1 MTAEVVTTRA
11 DAPVREATR
20 VLLEHRVAAL
30 PVVDDDGRLV
40 GIVSELDLLRD
51 RLVSDPRSHVW
62 PPVTQAPPPPPRTVA
77 DVMTRDV
84 YALTEA
90 DDAAA
95 FADLMAESGVKSVPV
110 VRGERVVGIVGRRD
124 LLRRL
129 AREDADVR
137 ADVEALLA
145 AEAAVVGEWT
155 VAVDDGQVRLTGA
168 GSAEGA
174 RLLAL
179 SVPGV
184 VRVTAG

>member
-1 MTAEVVTTRA
+1 MTAEVVTTRP

-51 RLVSDPRSHVW
+51 RLISDPRSHVW
-62 PPVTQAPPPPPRTVA
+62 PPVGDAPPPPRTVG
-77 DVMTRDV
+77 DVMTSDV

-95 FADLMAESGVKSVPV
+95 FAGLMAESGVKSVPV

-145 AEAAVVGEWT
+145 AEAAVVGTWT
-155 VAVDDGQVRLTGA
+155 VAVADGQVRLTGT
-168 GSAEGA
+168 GSVEGA

-184 VRVTAG
+184 VRATAG

>member
-1 MTAEVVTTRA
+1 MTVQVVTTHA

-62 PPVTQAPPPPPRTVA
+62 PPVSQGPPPPRTVA
-77 DVMTRDV
+77 DVMTREV

-90 DDAAA
+90 DDAAT

-110 VRGERVVGIVGRRD
+110 VRGERVVGVVGRRD

-129 AREDADVR
+129 ARDDADVR

-145 AEAAVVGEWT
+145 AEAAVVGQWT
-155 VAVDDGQVRLTGA
+155 VAVDDGQVRLSGA

-184 VRVTAG
+184 VRVTTG